1 MKLNRK
7 QLRKLI
13 IEALGRTPAGKEAAS
28 YATAVYGAF
37 YEAEIPYVGHTEVY
51 LSPDLNAATMMY
63 DGEEILTLYGNGAVS
78 LSGNPRGE
86 GAQAAQQALK
96 DNQEILFDYIEQEI
110 IRKNQVRQDRQH
122 IDGY

>member
-13 IEALGRTPAGKEAAS
+13 IEALGHTPAGKEAAS

-37 YEAEIPYVGHTEVY
+37 YEAEIPYVDHAVVI
-51 LSPDLNAATMMY
+51 PDPVMNQAKMMY

-86 GAQAAQQALK
+86 GAQKAQQALK
-96 DNQEILFDYIEQEI
+96 DNQEILFDYIKQENEKL
-110 IRKNQVRQDRQH
+110 RMLQQNARNL
-122 IDGY
+122 

>member
-37 YEAEIPYVGHTEVY
+37 E
-51 LSPDLNAATMMY
+51 MKM
-63 DGEEILTLYGNGAVS
+63 
-78 LSGNPRGE
+78 
-86 GAQAAQQALK
+86 
-96 DNQEILFDYIEQEI
+96 
-110 IRKNQVRQDRQH
+110 QH
-122 IDGY
+122 Q